1 MERFDAY
8 MERCLYG
15 PDGFYTVHGVAGRAR
30 GDFITSPEVGPLFG
44 AVVAN
49 ALDRWWADAGKPDP
63 WTVYDVGCGPNTLL
77 KAVRRARPL
86 DQRPWRLI
94 GIDRAHPTPDG
105 SDGDDNGRT
114 GGFDGAGGVERAL
127 TLPDDLSGSVV
138 LANELLDN
146 LPFRIIEHSVGGDWF
161 DVHVESRTEHLL
173 PTDARLDI
181 PPGSRAPLLATA
193 SAWCQETLARNPD
206 RLCLFDYGAAT
217 TGELAERGDW
227 LRTYRRHQRG
237 EDPLL
242 DPGRWDITT
251 DIAVDQLPP
260 GAVVTSQ
267 AEFLRRWGIDELVR
281 EGREHWRAHAA
292 RPDLMAIAM
301 RSRISEVEALTDPT
315 GLGSWIVVE
324 YPNSSA

>member
-15 PDGFYTVHGVAGRAR
+15 PDGFYTTHGVAGRAR

-49 ALDRWWADAGKPDP
+49 ALDHWWEEAGSPEP

-86 DQRPWRLI
+86 DQRRWRLV
-94 GIDRAHPTPDG
+94 GIDRADPVPDEVGGGRTAG
-105 SDGDDNGRT
+105 SDRT
-114 GGFDGAGGVERAL
+114 DESRGVERAGI
-127 TLPDDLSGSVV
+127 LPDDLSDSVV

-146 LPFRIIEHSVGGDWF
+146 LPFRIIEHSVDGRWF
-161 DVHVESRTEHLL
+161 EVHVDGRTEHLL

-181 PPGSRAPLLATA
+181 PPGSRAPLIAEA
-193 SAWCQETLARNPD
+193 SAWCREVLARNPD
-206 RLCLFDYGAAT
+206 RLLLFDYGTAT
-217 TGELAERGDW
+217 TNQLAERGDW

-237 EDPLL
+237 DDPLL
-242 DPGRWDITT
+242 DPGRLDITT

-260 GAVVTSQ
+260 DAVVTAQ

-281 EGREHWRAHAA
+281 EGKEHWRAHAD
-292 RPDLMAIAM
+292 RPDLTAIAM
-301 RSRISEVEALTDPT
+301 RSRISEAEALTDPA
-315 GLGSWIVVE
+315 GLGSWLVVE
-324 YPNSSA
+324 YRNS